1 MGDAS
6 AVTWFCID
14 DSMLDHEKWIRA
26 IGEGGDAA
34 LHLWLR
40 LGTWCARHL
49 TDGVVPAHV
58 CKSLPGPRGGKT
70 RARAWQALADAALI
84 HRHDDGSVTLHD
96 YLDYNPSRAKVLADR
111 QRKTKNKQD
120 QRYRDSVTGDDAPS
134 VDGDRSVPSPPLPSP
149 ALSLSRAL
157 DASITD
163 PPSSGLA
170 AAALDVA
177 RLSPQ
182 ALPPPSGTET
192 EPAAIT
198 WLPEDFRPA
207 EAVYAAAILAGCTRA
222 GVDEFVTYWRGRKL
236 GGEWRSAEA
245 FVLSKLPSIRDRE
258 MKARTEARAQQ
269 QRQHGRG
276 APGEHVP
283 EAGIDLDPRYPGGTI
298 REFVRDQN
306 LGDLGKLVHEWK
318 TELRGQGIT
327 TMPAELAR
335 KTFSGWLKAK
345 ADKRRAVPA

>member
-1 MGDAS
+1 M
-6 AVTWFCID
+6 TWFCID

-149 ALSLSRAL
+149 DISLSRAL

-163 PPSSGLA
+163 PPPSTPA
-170 AAALDVA
+170 
-177 RLSPQ
+177 
-182 ALPPPSGTET
+182 PSGTET
-192 EPAAIT
+192 EPAAIE

-222 GVDEFVTYWRGRKL
+222 GVDEFVNYWRGRKL
-236 GGEWRSAEA
+236 GGQWRSAEA

-269 QRQHGRG
+269 QRDQQRQQGR
-276 APGEHVP
+276 APVEHVP
-283 EAGIDLDPRYPGGTI
+283 DAGIDLDPRYPGGNI
-298 REFVRDQN
+298 REFVRDEN

-318 TELRGQGIT
+318 GELKAQGIT
-327 TMPAELAR
+327 TMPNDLAR
-335 KTFSGWLKAK
+335 KTFAGWLKAK
-345 ADKRRAVPA
+345 AAEKRKAVNA